1 MSEEKS
7 KAVLE
12 QLLNDTRSDM
22 ENFNQLFIT
31 LASKVGT
38 ISPDQEK
45 QRWIMDVYLD
55 KLYELESKL
64 VRLFEEVG
72 ISFDRSYINQVVE
85 SARILAFTT
94 HDSMITA
101 RVTRIKENQ
110 DIILEYVESKFSEL
124 RRKLKIDKKISLE
137 NIKPIEYV
145 SVERKRY
152 VTSREELEKAKK
164 NIQDNPEDV
173 MNYLR
178 SAIDLSIKEK
188 FGFKKIP
195 KMIRFIDDADKL
207 GFPLPSYS
215 LIYTYFS
222 EGSGRIHAGKIHT
235 LFEAKE
241 AIRVVS
247 NFIDQLEI
255 IEVTQQQ
262 IDEFKGK
269 SKSVQ

>member
-1 MSEEKS
+1 MSEKKS

-12 QLLNDTRSDM
+12 QLLSDTRSDM

-38 ISPDQEK
+38 ISPDEEK
-45 QRWIMDVYLD
+45 RRWIMDIYLD
-55 KLYELESKL
+55 KVYELESKL
-64 VRLFEEVG
+64 VRLFGEVK
-72 ISFDRSYINQVVE
+72 ISFDRGYITEVVD
-85 SARILAFTT
+85 AAQILAFST
-94 HDSMITA
+94 HDSMINS
-101 RVTRIKENQ
+101 RIKIIKERQ
-110 DIILEYVESKFSEL
+110 DTVIQYIESKFSEL
-124 RRKLKIDKKISLE
+124 RRNLKNAEIKGLE

-145 SVERKRY
+145 SVDRKRY
-152 VTSREELEKAKK
+152 VTAREELEKAKK
-164 NIQDNPEDV
+164 NIQENSEDV

-188 FGFKKIP
+188 FGFRKIS
-195 KMIRFIDDADKL
+195 KMMRFIDDADKL

-222 EGSGRIHAGKIHT
+222 EGSGRIHGGKIHT

-241 AIRVVS
+241 SIRVVS
-247 NFIDQLEI
+247 NFIDQLELT
-255 IEVTQQQ
+255 EVTQQQ

-269 SKSVQ
+269 SKSVE